1 MISVVVPVFNTGN
14 YLPKAIDSLMNQTYG
29 DYEIIIVDDG
39 SNDGSSVICDNQAER
54 SKRIRVY
61 HKPNGGVS
69 SARNFGMEKAKGE
82 WVVFPD
88 PDDWVEPDYLEHLES
103 IRVNNQVELS
113 ICGHFVHSGSKTITW
128 NEQGES
134 MLLDRDS
141 ALKAVMMPNL
151 FCGFAWN
158 KLYSLQVIRAN
169 NLKFD
174 TDLGMAQDLHF
185 AVMYLKLCHLVA
197 YNPTPLYHY
206 YRDNGGV
213 STTGTTLSQHKI
225 NGLKTYEKI
234 AEMTK
239 DDFPEVEAIAYYSL
253 VNTCLRF
260 IHDYFWTKMN
270 SPEIL
275 NQLCSRVKKY
285 RKWYT
290 TKEVYPSK
298 FRHFVWL
305 APLSP
310 RLYFNTVRIRGFLS
324 RIFRKKE
331 GTENNRTS

>member
-1 MISVVVPVFNTGN
+1 MITVVVPVFNTGK
-14 YLPKAIDSLMNQTYG
+14 YLRKAIDSLINQTYD

-39 SNDGSSVICDNQAER
+39 SNDGSSVICDNLSAR
-54 SKRIRVY
+54 SSRIRVY

-88 PDDWVEPDYLEHLES
+88 PDDWVEPDYLERLEL
-103 IRVNNQVELS
+103 IRVNNQADLS
-113 ICGHFVHSGSKTITW
+113 ICGHFVHYGSRITTW
-128 NEQGES
+128 NKQEKATI
-134 MLLDRDS
+134 LDRNT
-141 ALKAVMMPNL
+141 ALKEVMMPDS

-174 TDLGMAQDLHF
+174 TKLGMAQDLHF
-185 AVMYLKLCHLVA
+185 AVMYLKLCQRIA
-197 YNPTPLYHY
+197 YDPTPLYHY

-213 STTGTTLSQHKI
+213 STTGNTLSPHKI

-260 IHDYFWTKMN
+260 IHDYCWTGMN

-275 NQLCSRVKKY
+275 SQLCSMVKKY

-290 TKEVYPSK
+290 AAEVYPSK
-298 FRHFVWL
+298 FRHLVWL
-305 APLSP
+305 APISP
-310 RLYFNTVRIRGFLS
+310 RLYYNTVRIRGFLS
-324 RIFRKKE
+324 SHFSSDEKE
-331 GTENNRTS
+331 